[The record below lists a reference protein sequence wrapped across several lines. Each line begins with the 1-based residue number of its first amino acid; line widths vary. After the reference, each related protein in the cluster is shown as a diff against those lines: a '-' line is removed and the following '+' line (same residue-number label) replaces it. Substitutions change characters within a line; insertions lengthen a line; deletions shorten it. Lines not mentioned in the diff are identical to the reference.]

1 VLEEIGGHGGEFL
14 VAYLMNDQDALAKF
28 SVQHQL
34 IAEVLGDSL
43 LDLME
48 VLSESIADPET
59 RGELAG
65 AAALRPLRRLE
76 KSARGSQ
83 SWPTWRTVPGTRSN
97 RCASEG
103 SCIGSRNIWK
113 NLVRYSNSV
122 SWRAL
127 RS

>member
-1 VLEEIGGHGGEFL
+1 MLEQIGGHGGEFL

-65 AAALRPLRRLE
+65 ALLFEVAQELATGGLATAAQAGKICKGLSKLADLADSAGDTV
-76 KSARGSQ
+76 KS
-83 SWPTWRTVPGTRSN
+83 
-97 RCASEG
+97 
-103 SCIGSRNIWK
+103 
-113 NLVRYSNSV
+113 VRIRQILHRFS
-122 SWRAL
+122 
-127 RS
+127 

>member
-1 VLEEIGGHGGEFL
+1 MLEQIGGHGGEFL

-65 AAALRPLRRLE
+65 ALLFEVAQELATGGLATAAQAG
-76 KSARGSQ
+76 KI
-83 SWPTWRTVPGTRSN
+83 
-97 RCASEG
+97 C
-103 SCIGSRNIWK
+103 
-113 NLVRYSNSV
+113 
-122 SWRAL
+122 
-127 RS
+127 